1 MVLHE
6 ASRTVAGPSDLLLR
20 AEPMHSSVGL
30 LLELGVLLV
39 VLSVVGT
46 LARRLSLSP
55 VPLYLLAGLAVGE
68 GGLLS
73 VPASAQYIQASAQIG
88 LVLLLLTLGL
98 EFSADEF
105 AEALRR
111 HVPSVVVDFVLNAT
125 PGAIAGLLLGL
136 NAVGVLALA
145 GATWVSSS
153 GIIARLIAD
162 LGRLK
167 NPETP
172 AVLGVLVLED
182 FAMAIYL
189 PVLAVV
195 AAGGTWWQ
203 ALIGVL
209 VALGALLIAFH
220 ASRRWG
226 HRIGGALSH
235 PESEQLMLRVLG
247 ITLIVAALAEMIN
260 VSAAVGAFLVGL
272 SLTGEITDRARE
284 VLTPLRDL
292 FAAAFFLAIGLSIN
306 PADLPPVLPAA
317 LALAAV
323 TAVTKILTGAYVGR
337 RQGVDHRG
345 QLRAGTALIA
355 RGEFSIVV
363 VGLAGGAADPRLGA
377 LVAGYVLILATA
389 GPIITRFVGGT
400 GTQGSTSPAP
410 GRADRGIPGRVSRPG
425 ADNGPRPDA
434 G

>member
-1 MVLHE
+1 MH
-6 ASRTVAGPSDLLLR
+6 ASVA
-20 AEPMHSSVGL
+20 L
-30 LLELGVLLV
+30 LLELGVLLI
-39 VLSVVGT
+39 VLSALGAF
-46 LARRLSLSP
+46 ARRLSLSP

-68 GGLLS
+68 GGLLAL
-73 VPASAQYIQASAQIG
+73 PASGQYIQSSAQIG

-98 EFSADEF
+98 EFSGDEF
-105 AEALRR
+105 AESLKR

-125 PGAIAGLLLGL
+125 PGALAGLLLGL
-136 NAVGVLALA
+136 NAAGVLALA
-145 GATWVSSS
+145 GATWASSS
-153 GIIARLIAD
+153 GIIARLLAD
-162 LGRLK
+162 LRRLR

-172 AVLGVLVLED
+172 AVLGVLVVED

-195 AAGGTWWQ
+195 ATGGTWWQ

-209 VALGALLIAFH
+209 VALGALLIALH

-235 PESEQLMLRVLG
+235 PESEQFMLRVLA

-260 VSAAVGAFLVGL
+260 ISAAVGAFLVGL

-284 VLTPLRDL
+284 VFTPLRDL

-317 LALAAV
+317 LALAAI
-323 TAVTKILTGAYVGR
+323 TAVTKIFTGAYAAR
-337 RQGVDHRG
+337 RDGVDRRG

-355 RGEFSIVV
+355 RGEFSIVI
-363 VGLAGGAADPRLGA
+363 VGLVGSAADPRLGA
-377 LVAGYVLILATA
+377 LVAAYVLILATA
-389 GPIITRFVGGT
+389 GPIITRFAEGPQHPEVHE
-400 GTQGSTSPAP
+400 
-410 GRADRGIPGRVSRPG
+410 
-425 ADNGPRPDA
+425 PRPRRPWEA
-434 G
+434 RPARARRRPRSSA